1 MKEKLTNCFYCQ
13 NLKNL
18 LLVSKG
24 KCAFC
29 GVFNNPLY
37 LIAYQSQPTFFCCGC
52 AWWQFP
58 HSEAEKQAENQWY
71 QARKSKK

>member
-1 MKEKLTNCFYCQ
+1 MTNCFYCQ
-13 NLKNL
+13 RLKNL
-18 LLVSKG
+18 SVSGG

-37 LIAYQSQPTFFCCGC
+37 LIAYQFQPTFFCCSC

-58 HSEAEKQAENQWY
+58 HSQAEYEAEAQWY
-71 QARKSKK
+71 QERKERKNK